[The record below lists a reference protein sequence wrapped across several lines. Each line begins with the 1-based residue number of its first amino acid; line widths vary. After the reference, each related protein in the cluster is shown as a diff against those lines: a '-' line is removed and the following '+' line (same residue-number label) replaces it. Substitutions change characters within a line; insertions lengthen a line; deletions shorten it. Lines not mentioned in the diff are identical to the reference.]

1 MRESLMEIADLH
13 VMFVNTL
20 GGLKFA
26 ISQVETP
33 AFHLRII
40 GQRREPV
47 VETADD
53 GNVSNEIIY

>member
-20 GGLKFA
+20 GGLKFPFF
-26 ISQVETP
+26 QVETA

-40 GQRREPV
+40 G
-47 VETADD
+47 
-53 GNVSNEIIY
+53 